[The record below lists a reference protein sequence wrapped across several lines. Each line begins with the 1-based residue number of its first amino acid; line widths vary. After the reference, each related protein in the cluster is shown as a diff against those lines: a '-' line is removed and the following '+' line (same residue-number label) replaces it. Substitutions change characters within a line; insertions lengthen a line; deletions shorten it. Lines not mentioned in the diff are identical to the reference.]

1 MRIIITFLLS
11 LFVSLVCFSQE
22 NVTAAST
29 SGTLTVSVTT
39 TTYNGGYAPKNYVA
53 IWITNSSNTYVKTL
67 MVYYGSHVNDL
78 ATWVSNNSSKDKT
91 DAITGATR
99 TTHGLRTATWDGTN
113 VSKVVQVDG
122 TYNVKMDL
130 AEDSNHKTASFS
142 FEKGTNSVS
151 LTPTSVTGFSGIS
164 INWVPTNTAL
174 DEIDFE
180 NQYSVYPN
188 PTKSTAF
195 VTGFDIKQVELI
207 TLSGKSIFV
216 TDNQRLDLANLPK
229 GIYLL
234 KITSDKGTYMKKIEK
249 N

>member
-1 MRIIITFLLS
+1 MRIIFTFLLS
-11 LFVSLVCFSQE
+11 LFVSLVSFSQE

-39 TTYNGGYAPKNYVA
+39 TTYGGSYAPKNVVA
-53 IWITNSSNTYVKTL
+53 IWVTNSSGTYVKTL
-67 MVYYGSHVNDL
+67 AAYCAARKSDL
-78 ATWVSNNSSKDKT
+78 TTWANNSAKDVT

-99 TTHGLRTATWDGTN
+99 SSQGLISSVKWDGTDKN
-113 VSKVVQVDG
+113 KVLQADGNYILKMEMTEGGNNKLVSY
-122 TYNVKMDL
+122 TF
-130 AEDSNHKTASFS
+130 A
-142 FEKGTNSVS
+142 KGTTSVS

-174 DEIDFE
+174 NEIDFE

-216 TDNQRLDLANLPK
+216 TDNQRLDLSNFPK